1 MGEHLKSE
9 LFGFDA
15 PIWWSGSKARLRTV
29 ALSYRTVA
37 LMRAVVLVLHVRWY
51 TVDKA
56 AGGEAVSGFGAALV
70 VLGILVA
77 ARPFLRAGVRGM
89 AEQTVQQTQYQGYV
103 DDVGTM
109 EAASRAADQARIE
122 AAIPDVWAERV
133 IAVVVIVIGTLLNGY
148 GPPVARLLGL
158 RGT

>member
-15 PIWWSGSKARLRTV
+15 PIWWSGSKARLRMV

-37 LMRAVVLVLHVRWY
+37 LLGSLAIVLHVRWY

-56 AGGEAVSGFGAALV
+56 PGDEVVSGFGAALV
-70 VLGILVA
+70 VLGIFVA

-89 AEQTVQQTQYQGYV
+89 AEQTGQQTQYQGYI
-103 DDVGTM
+103 DDIGTM

-133 IAVVVIVIGTLLNGY
+133 VAVVVIVTGTLLNGY
-148 GPPVARLLGL
+148 GPLVARLLGL